1 MENSITYHSLPDS
14 CASIV
19 VAIVAVVVAVDG
31 VVLVATVVLVALV
44 AVVSACIVAACAVV
58 VAVAKYALVPSMS
71 PSKSVA
77 FVAAVDFLASLNDEE
92 IFLFAFVAS
101 IVDDVEVVDVDENA
115 DVVVE
120 AKKVAVVDCKL
131 DTRHFRVFHSR
142 YNYHMLH
149 IELVVAAL
157 AVVAVVV
164 DVVDCH
170 FQLPPC

>member
-1 MENSITYHSLPDS
+1 M
-14 CASIV
+14 
-19 VAIVAVVVAVDG
+19 
-31 VVLVATVVLVALV
+31 
-44 AVVSACIVAACAVV
+44 
-58 VAVAKYALVPSMS
+58 
-71 PSKSVA
+71 
-77 FVAAVDFLASLNDEE
+77 DFLASLNDEE

-170 FQLPPC
+170 FQLLPC